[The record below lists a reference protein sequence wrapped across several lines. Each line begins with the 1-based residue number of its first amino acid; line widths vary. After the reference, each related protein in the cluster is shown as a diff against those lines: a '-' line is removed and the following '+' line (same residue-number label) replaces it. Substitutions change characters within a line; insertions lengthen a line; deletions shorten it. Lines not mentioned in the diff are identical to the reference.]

1 MFSGQKYS
9 WVRQVRDEGQIAVK
23 AAVKLLWLIP
33 LKFAVR
39 TLIPLSGEGG
49 GGGDWSG
56 GGRKDQFL
64 ALPLHVIQ
72 VFDGPPLFFFFFL
85 IIQDFYLQGMFYN
98 PFMKTGFPF
107 VRIP

>member
-9 WVRQVRDEGQIAVK
+9 WVRQVRDEGQIAVQ

-49 GGGDWSG
+49 GGGTGVGEG
-56 GGRKDQFL
+56 GKISFWLCLCMSFRFL
-64 ALPLHVIQ
+64 TALH
-72 VFDGPPLFFFFFL
+72 FFFFF
-85 IIQDFYLQGMFYN
+85 
-98 PFMKTGFPF
+98 K
-107 VRIP
+107 